1 MKRVLCAGVVTVC
14 VLGAALGGPKFLP
27 PTPEGCEPG
36 AGPLEAGARLV
47 KILEQGGPPRALVQ
61 VDLLSRTADADVV
74 VSALE
79 DPSAIPRRTVPMVQA
94 RLSRGHLH
102 PVQFVMDLQAGKE
115 NHLYFLS
122 QSRGAD
128 GSTNELVS
136 YLRVNLDPSLEPTIV
151 GDYAEY
157 PAATEGGEP

>member
-1 MKRVLCAGVVTVC
+1 MKRVLCAGVVVFS
-14 VLGAALGGPKFLP
+14 VLGAASGGPNFLP
-27 PTPEGCEPG
+27 PAPEGCEPG

-122 QSRGAD
+122 RSRGAD